1 MPYESNMWK
10 CPSDTEWSGKEN
22 PAHTVIRTINLPV
35 IIGDIHHKGVSE
47 VPL

>member
-1 MPYESNMWK
+1 M
-10 CPSDTEWSGKEN
+10 SDTEWSRIGN
-22 PAHTVIRTINLPV
+22 PAHTVIRTIYLPV